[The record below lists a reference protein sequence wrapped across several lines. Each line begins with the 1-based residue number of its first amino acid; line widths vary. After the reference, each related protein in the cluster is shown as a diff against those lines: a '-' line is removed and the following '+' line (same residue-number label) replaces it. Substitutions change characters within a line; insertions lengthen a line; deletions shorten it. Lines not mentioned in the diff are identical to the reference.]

1 MPRYEK
7 NLVEMFNAKMCKTA
21 WFMALLLQSLQ
32 TGEASKVVPID
43 KMSVV
48 ITLILA
54 FVFLHENLL
63 QSR

>member
-7 NLVEMFNAKMCKTA
+7 NLVEMFNAKMCKQLGHGICYYRA
-21 WFMALLLQSLQ
+21 LQ

-48 ITLILA
+48 ITLFCI
-54 FVFLHENLL
+54 VFLPRNLL